1 MCYYHVWAQQ
11 WWERRVSSFDNCNVI
26 QIDTRWKAP
35 SLLEPWHQSL
45 PASVSTIHLGIFS
58 FVVWCL
64 LQLPSYDKGDGKHF
78 KHLMSSVSIFTYYI
92 KICPNL
98 FIWLHRSKHKIEIT
112 HPSHTERF
120 LFVSLS
126 PSSSARWWQ
135 LKYATR
141 TATGKSLNRAQ
152 MSSASLS

>member
-1 MCYYHVWAQQ
+1 MSGHNSDGRGGCLVLTTAMWSKLTRD
-11 WWERRVSSFDNCNVI
+11 ERRAVCWSHGTRAAPGISQYDPLGNIFFCSLMFAPITFLWQRGWQTFQTFDVFG
-26 QIDTRWKAP
+26 KA
-35 SLLEPWHQSL
+35 
-45 PASVSTIHLGIFS
+45 
-58 FVVWCL
+58 
-64 LQLPSYDKGDGKHF
+64 
-78 KHLMSSVSIFTYYI
+78 SVSIFTIYYI
-92 KICPNL
+92 KICTNL
-98 FIWLHRSKHKIEIT
+98 FIWLHKIEIT

>member
-1 MCYYHVWAQQ
+1 MLVPCLGTTVMGEEGVYFWQLQCDPNWHEMKGAQSA
-11 WWERRVSSFDNCNVI
+11 WDMAPV
-26 QIDTRWKAP
+26 AP
-35 SLLEPWHQSL
+35 SISQYDPLGNIFFCSL
-45 PASVSTIHLGIFS
+45 MFAPIT
-58 FVVWCL
+58 FVWQRGWQTFQTFDVICK
-64 LQLPSYDKGDGKHF
+64 Y
-78 KHLMSSVSIFTYYI
+78 IYYI
-92 KICPNL
+92 KICTNL
-98 FIWLHRSKHKIEIT
+98 FIWLHKIEIT